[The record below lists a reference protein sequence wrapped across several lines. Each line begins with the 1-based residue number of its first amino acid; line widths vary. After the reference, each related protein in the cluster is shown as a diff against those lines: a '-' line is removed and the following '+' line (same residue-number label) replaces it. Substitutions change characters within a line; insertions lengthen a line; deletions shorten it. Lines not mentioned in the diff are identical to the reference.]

1 MESIKQEEKK
11 KTRLKNKERVKP
23 AIDKTM
29 EFTDNI
35 QIKYNE
41 LNGIEIQSSNPCSAN
56 GSSIVRLSATF
67 HRPSFLQY
75 VL

>member
-1 MESIKQEEKK
+1 MEAIKQAKKK
-11 KTRLKNKERVKP
+11 KTKQKNKERVKP

-29 EFTDNI
+29 EFIDKI

-41 LNGIEIQSSNPCSAN
+41 LNGIEIQNGNPCSAN
-56 GSSIVRLSATF
+56 RSSIVKLSSTF
-67 HRPSFLQY
+67 HCSSFLQY